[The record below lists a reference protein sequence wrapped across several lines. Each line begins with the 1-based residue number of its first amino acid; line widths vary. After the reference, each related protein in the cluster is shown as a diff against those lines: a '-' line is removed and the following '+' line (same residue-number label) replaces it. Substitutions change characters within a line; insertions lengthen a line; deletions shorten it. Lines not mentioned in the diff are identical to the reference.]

1 MKVFAR
7 VRRPKKARGNIL
19 FRYGWKIT
27 LLLLLAGAVFAVF
40 LFYGTWAQTFHMK
53 SVGEMPERST
63 VYDADGKIYSRLAG
77 ANRLKVSLSEV
88 SPEFIAAVLARED
101 ARFYDHKGID
111 WRGVVR
117 ALSRDVVRMKAKE
130 GASSLTMQLARNS
143 LPLGGRTFSRKLL
156 EAMVALR
163 IEREF
168 TKQQILELYVNRIYF
183 GSGCYGVETASQ
195 AYFGKNASKLNLSE
209 AALLAGLIRGP
220 NRFSPLKNP
229 KGAAVQRDA
238 VLDRMVALKKITSSQ
253 AEQAKKTKIVTHP
266 KRMPQI
272 QENYAMDAVQRA
284 LSLILTQDQMD
295 DGGLSIYTTLD
306 SSVQNAAQ
314 DALETQLSKIERQSN
329 FRHPTKA
336 EYKPPENGEGDAAMP
351 YLEGAVVMIDNASG
365 GIRAL
370 VGGRDYAQSKFNRA
384 LAPANRQ
391 IGSAFKPFVYT
402 VAFSHGLFPSSAISD
417 GPIQPG
423 EIDGAG
429 NWSPGNSDG
438 TYGGVMP
445 CSYGLIHSRNTM
457 SVRVGQ
463 FAGLDTVQK
472 IANDL
477 GIAQNIPHGPAS
489 YIGSFESNLK
499 DLTSAYTVF
508 PNAGVR
514 RQAYIIERID
524 DQRHKPIYLSAH
536 ISSPALDPGATW
548 MTSRLMQEVLT
559 QGTAASARSLGFKL
573 PAAGKTGTTNDYKDA
588 WFIGYTTTLTCG
600 VWVGFDQ
607 PTTIIPHGYGAA
619 LALPVWTQVNIIQ
632 PNHCNRPCHCNTRR
646 SVRFPTNSPPP
657 AAGGPVRLTI
667 LICLSIRCQTP
678 PARCMA
684 GSNGRLH
691 NRPRMG
697 LRKRLRSR
705 AASSNRSGD
714 SSDANGFRTNAV
726 NCDGQSS
733 TGKIQHARSLL

>member
-1 MKVFAR
+1 MKLFAR
-7 VRRPKKARGNIL
+7 LRRPSKARGNIL

-27 LLLLLAGAVFAVF
+27 LLLLAVGAVLAVF
-40 LFYGTWAQTFHMK
+40 LFYGTWAQTFDMK
-53 SVGEMPERST
+53 NVGEMPERST
-63 VYDADGKIYSRLAG
+63 VYDVDGKIYSRLAG

-88 SPEFIAAVLARED
+88 SPQFIAAVLARED
-101 ARFYDHKGID
+101 TRFYAHKGID
-111 WRGVVR
+111 WRGVLR
-117 ALSRDVVRMKAKE
+117 ALVRDVLSMSAKE

-143 LPLGGRTFSRKLL
+143 LPLGGRTFSRKVL

-183 GSGCYGVETASQ
+183 GTGCYGVETASQ

-229 KGAAVQRDA
+229 EGAAIQRDA
-238 VLDRMVALKKITSSQ
+238 VLDRMVELKKITSAQ
-253 AEQAKKTKIVTHP
+253 AEQAKKIKVVTHP
-266 KRMPQI
+266 KRIPQI

-306 SSVQNAAQ
+306 PSVQNAAQ
-314 DALETQLSKIERQSN
+314 DALEKQLSKIERQSN

-336 EYKPPENGEGDAAMP
+336 GYKTPENGEGDAAMP
-351 YLEGAVVMIDNASG
+351 YLEGAVVVIDNSSG

-391 IGSAFKPFVYT
+391 VGSAFKPFVYT
-402 VAFSHGLFPSSAISD
+402 VAFSHGLLPSSAISD

-499 DLTSAYTVF
+499 DLTSAYSVF

-524 DQRHKPIYLSAH
+524 DQRHKPIYLAAH
-536 ISSPALDPGATW
+536 ISSPALDAGATW

-559 QGTAASARSLGFKL
+559 QGTAATARSLGFKL

-588 WFIGYTTTLTCG
+588 WFVGYTTTLTCG

-619 LALPVWTQVNIIQ
+619 LALPVWTQVMNKAAQHYPAEPLQ
-632 PNHCNRPCHCNTRR
+632 PTMPLQHTTVCSISNQLATTGC
-646 SVRFPTNSPPP
+646 S
-657 AAGGPVRLTI
+657 AAGTAYDIDLPVGKVPNAACQVHGGSQWPFAQQAPNGPHKAPTF
-667 LICLSIRCQTP
+667 P
-678 PARCMA
+678 
-684 GSNGRLH
+684 GRFF
-691 NRPRMG
+691 
-697 LRKRLRSR
+697 KS
-705 AASSNRSGD
+705 
-714 SSDANGFRTNAV
+714 FRRFF
-726 NCDGQSS
+726 G
-733 TGKIQHARSLL
+733 GR

>member
-1 MKVFAR
+1 MKFFAR
-7 VRRPKKARGNIL
+7 LRRPKKTRGNIL
-19 FRYGWKIT
+19 FRCGWKIT
-27 LLLLLAGAVFAVF
+27 LLALLVGAVFAVF
-40 LFYGTWAQTFHMK
+40 LFYGTWAQTFDMK
-53 SVGEMPERST
+53 NVGEMPERST
-63 VYDADGKIYSRLAG
+63 VYDVDGKIYSRLAG

-88 SPEFIAAVLARED
+88 SPQFIAAVLARED
-101 ARFYDHKGID
+101 TRFYDHKGID
-111 WRGVVR
+111 WRGVLR
-117 ALSRDVVRMKAKE
+117 ALARDVVSMSARE

-183 GSGCYGVETASQ
+183 GNGCYGVETASQ
-195 AYFGKNASKLNLSE
+195 AYFGKSASKLNLSE

-229 KGAAVQRDA
+229 EGAAIQRDA
-238 VLDRMVALKKITSSQ
+238 VLNRMVELKKITSAQ
-253 AEQAKKTKIVTHP
+253 AEQAKKIKVVTHP

-306 SSVQNAAQ
+306 PAVQNSAH
-314 DALETQLSKIERQSN
+314 DALETQLSKIEHQSN

-351 YLEGAVVMIDNASG
+351 YLEGAVVVIDNASG

-391 IGSAFKPFVYT
+391 VGSAFKPFVYA
-402 VAFSHGLFPSSAISD
+402 VAFSHGLLPGAAISD

-429 NWSPGNSDG
+429 NWSPANSDG
-438 TYGGVMP
+438 TYGGIMP
-445 CSYGLIHSRNTM
+445 CSYGLVHSRNTM

-463 FAGLDTVQK
+463 FAGLDAVQK
-472 IANDL
+472 VANDL
-477 GIAQNIPHGPAS
+477 GISQNIPHGPAS
-489 YIGSFESNLK
+489 YIGSFETNLK
-499 DLTSAYTVF
+499 DLASAYTVF

-514 RQAYIIERID
+514 KQSYIIERID
-524 DQRHKPIYLSAH
+524 DQQHKPIYLAAH
-536 ISSPALDPGATW
+536 ITSQAVNPGAAW
-548 MTSRLMQEVLT
+548 MTSEVMEEVLT
-559 QGTAASARSLGFKL
+559 KGTAASARSLGFKL

-588 WFIGYTTTLTCG
+588 WFVGYTSTLTCG

-607 PTTIIPHGYGAA
+607 PATIVARGYGAA
-619 LALPVWTQVNIIQ
+619 LALPVWTQVMNKASRQYPAEPLQ
-632 PNHCNRPCHCNTRR
+632 PKM
-646 SVRFPTNSPPP
+646 
-657 AAGGPVRLTI
+657 PVQRATV
-667 LICLSIRCQTP
+667 CSISNQLATTGCTS
-678 PARCMA
+678 A
-684 GSNGRLH
+684 GSAYDIDLPVDKIPTVACQVHGGSPWPFAQQPPNEPQKALNLPGRLF
-691 NRPRMG
+691 
-697 LRKRLRSR
+697 KS
-705 AASSNRSGD
+705 
-714 SSDANGFRTNAV
+714 FRRFF
-726 NCDGQSS
+726 G
-733 TGKIQHARSLL
+733 GR

>member
-1 MKVFAR
+1 MKFFTR
-7 VRRPKKARGNIL
+7 LRRSKKARGNIL

-27 LLLLLAGAVFAVF
+27 LFVLLLGAALAVF
-40 LFYGTWAQTFHMK
+40 LFYGTWAQTFDMK
-53 SVGEMPERST
+53 KVGEMPERNT
-63 VYDADGKIYSRLAG
+63 VYDVDGKIYSRLAG

-88 SPEFIAAVLARED
+88 SPQFIAALLARED
-101 ARFYDHKGID
+101 TRFYAHKGID
-111 WRGVVR
+111 WRGVLR
-117 ALSRDVVRMKAKE
+117 ALVRDIFSMSAKE

-143 LPLGGRTFSRKLL
+143 LPLGGRTFSRKVL

-168 TKQQILELYVNRIYF
+168 TKQQILELYMNRIYF
-183 GSGCYGVETASQ
+183 GAGCYGVETASQ

-229 KGAAVQRDA
+229 EGAAMQRDA
-238 VLDRMVALKKITSSQ
+238 VLDRMVELKKITAAQ
-253 AEQAKKTKIVTHP
+253 AEQAKKVKVVTHP

-306 SSVQNAAQ
+306 PSVQNAAQ
-314 DALETQLSKIERQSN
+314 DALETQLGKIERQSN
-329 FRHPTKA
+329 FRHPIKA
-336 EYKPPENGEGDAAMP
+336 EYRPPENGEGDAAMP
-351 YLEGAVVMIDNASG
+351 YLEGAVVVIDNASG

-391 IGSAFKPFVYT
+391 VGSAFKPFVYA
-402 VAFSHGLFPSSAISD
+402 VAFSHGLLPGAAISD

-429 NWSPGNSDG
+429 NWSPANSDG

-445 CSYGLIHSRNTM
+445 CSYGLVHSRNTM

-463 FAGLDTVQK
+463 FAGLDAVQK
-472 IANDL
+472 VATDL
-477 GIAQNIPHGPAS
+477 GITQKMPHGPAS

-508 PNAGVR
+508 PNEGVR
-514 RQAYIIERID
+514 RQAYMIERID
-524 DQRHKPIYLSAH
+524 DQQHKPIYLAAH
-536 ISSPALDPGATW
+536 ITSQAVDPSAAW
-548 MTSRLMQEVLT
+548 MTSEVMEDVLT
-559 QGTAASARSLGFKL
+559 KGTAASARSLGFRL

-588 WFIGYTTTLTCG
+588 WFVGYTTTLTCG

-607 PTTIIPHGYGAA
+607 PTTIVAHGYGAA
-619 LALPVWTQVNIIQ
+619 LALPVWTQVMSKASRQYPADPLQPKMPIQ
-632 PNHCNRPCHCNTRR
+632 RATVCSISNQLATTGCT
-646 SVRFPTNSPPP
+646 
-657 AAGGPVRLTI
+657 AAGSAYDIDLPVDKIPTVA
-667 LICLSIRCQTP
+667 CQVHGGAQWP
-678 PARCMA
+678 FAQQPLNEPQKARA
-684 GSNGRLH
+684 LPGRLF
-691 NRPRMG
+691 N
-697 LRKRLRSR
+697 S
-705 AASSNRSGD
+705 
-714 SSDANGFRTNAV
+714 FRRFF
-726 NCDGQSS
+726 G
-733 TGKIQHARSLL
+733 GR